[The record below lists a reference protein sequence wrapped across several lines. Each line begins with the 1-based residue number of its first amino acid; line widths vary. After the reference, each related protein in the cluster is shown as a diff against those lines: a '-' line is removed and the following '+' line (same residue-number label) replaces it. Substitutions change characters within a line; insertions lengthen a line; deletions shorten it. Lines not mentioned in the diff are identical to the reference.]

1 MGTKHQGTAKETR
14 ALNAY
19 IPLMRATQLLEV
31 QLSRALANHD
41 LTISQLGVLEALLHL
56 GPMSQTALGE
66 KLLRTGGSVTV
77 CVNRLEKRG
86 LVERRRSKEDGRV
99 QVLHLTPAGRRLI
112 KKVFPVHM
120 KGIVSAMGALS
131 ATEQNELARLCK
143 ELGLSLN
150 GD

>member
-1 MGTKHQGTAKETR
+1 MGTKHQGTTKETR

-19 IPLMRATQLLEV
+19 IPLMRSTQRLEV
-31 QLSRALANHD
+31 HLSRALAEHD

-86 LVERRRSKEDGRV
+86 LVERRRSQSDGRV
-99 QVLHLTPAGRRLI
+99 QILHLTPTGRRHI
-112 KKVFPVHM
+112 KKVFPVHVD
-120 KGIVSAMGALS
+120 GIVQTMGALS
-131 ATEQNELARLCK
+131 ASEQAELMRLCK
-143 ELGLSLN
+143 KIGKALPK
-150 GD
+150 D